1 MPNSLFT
8 LPDDL
13 SNLTA
18 KQLRELVLRQQA
30 IVEAKDRA
38 YQEKDRAYQEK
49 ERAYQEIERAYQE
62 KARAYQQKDVA
73 YRHVSAAY
81 EQVKMELAIL
91 RRINFIKRSEQLPDL
106 QSKLFKE
113 DAETDLADLETT
125 LDNLGG
131 QLAQIIDKEHTPRIP
146 ARMRLPSDLPSVDIR
161 HELETTTCSCGAEM
175 RQMGDD
181 VSQKLDYVPGT
192 FSVENHIRPKYVCD
206 CCKTLTQAP
215 VPAHIIDKGLA
226 TTGLLASVLIMKYA
240 DHLPLYRQEAI
251 FERSGLRIARSTL
264 ADWVGSC
271 GAQLQPLVDALRD
284 EVLAH
289 SVLHA
294 DETPVTFMHHK
305 KDKPQRGYFWTYAPG
320 AYETM
325 KAVIYDFKPGRS
337 GAHAREFL
345 GDWRGSL
352 MCDDYAGYKA
362 LFASGQVIEGGCWAH
377 ARRKFHDIYQANGSD
392 VAEQALWQIQRLYQ
406 YEAEAKNLSPPA
418 RLAHRKRHMG
428 PALDEFETWLR
439 SQFEL
444 VPPNSAIAKAIRY
457 SLSNWVALTRLLDD
471 SQLPMDNNAV
481 ENLIRPLAI
490 GRKNWLFVGSEKAGR
505 RAAAVMSLIQ
515 SAKLNGHDPHAY
527 LKDVLTRLPTHKAKD
542 IAELLPHHWQPN
554 AKL

>member
-1 MPNSLFT
+1 MPSSLFT

-18 KQLRELVLRQQA
+18 DELRELVLRQQA

-38 YQEKDRAYQEK
+38 YQEKTQTYQ
-49 ERAYQEIERAYQE
+49 QIERAYQE
-62 KARAYQQKDVA
+62 KAQAYEQKSVA

-106 QSKLFKE
+106 QAKLFRE
-113 DAETDLADLETT
+113 DAEADLADLETT
-125 LDNLGG
+125 LDNLGE
-131 QLAQIIDKEHTPRIP
+131 QLAQLAGEKHTPRAP

-161 HELETTTCSCGAEM
+161 HELETTACSCGAEM
-175 RQMGDD
+175 RHMGDD

-192 FSVENHIRPKYVCD
+192 FTVENHIRPKYVCD

-240 DHLPLYRQEAI
+240 DHLPLYRQESI

-271 GAQLQPLVDALRD
+271 GSQLQPLVAALR
-284 EVLAH
+284 EEILSHA
-289 SVLHA
+289 VLHA
-294 DETPVTFMHHK
+294 DETPIRFMHHK
-305 KDKPQRGYFWTYAPG
+305 KDKPQRGYFWVYAPG
-320 AYETM
+320 AYEAL

-352 MCDDYAGYKA
+352 MSDDYAGYKT
-362 LFASGQVIEGGCWAH
+362 LFAGGQVLEAGCWAH
-377 ARRKFHDIYQANGSD
+377 ARRKFHDIYQANGSE

-406 YEAEAKNLSPPA
+406 YEAEAEVKNLSPPA
-418 RLAHRKRHMG
+418 RLAHRQHHMG
-428 PALDEFETWLR
+428 LALDEFETWLR
-439 SQFEL
+439 SQFER

-457 SLSNWVALTRLLDD
+457 SLSNWTALTRLLYDA
-471 SQLPMDNNAV
+471 QLPMDNNVV

-490 GRKNWLFVGSEKAGR
+490 GRKNWLFVGSEKAGQ
-505 RAAAVMSLIQ
+505 RATAVMSLIQ
-515 SAKLNGHDPHAY
+515 SVKLNGHDPHAY

-542 IAELLPHHWQPN
+542 IAELLPHNWQPN
-554 AKL
+554 ATP